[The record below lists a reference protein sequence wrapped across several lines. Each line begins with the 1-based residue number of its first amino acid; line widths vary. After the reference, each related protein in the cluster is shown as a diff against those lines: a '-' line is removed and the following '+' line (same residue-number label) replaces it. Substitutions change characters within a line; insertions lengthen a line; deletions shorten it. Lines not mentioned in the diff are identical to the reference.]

1 MTTLTQAQFARHLG
15 HDRAH
20 VTRLKHAGRLVM
32 TDDGRVLVE
41 ESEARIAATADPA
54 KAPVAE
60 RHAAGRA
67 AATMETKA
75 GPRVDGGKTAKT
87 APPADDDQEETP
99 IGGPDYQ
106 KARARREEANANLAE
121 MELAE
126 RAGELMAT
134 ADVRAVLADAAA
146 TCRAGLET
154 LPAILAPQLA
164 TLNDDHA
171 IRQLLEEHIG
181 AALNELC
188 DRMAGVGAKS
198 A

>member
-1 MTTLTQAQFARHLG
+1 MTTLTQAQFARHIG

-54 KAPVAE
+54 KAPVAD

-67 AATMETKA
+67 AA
-75 GPRVDGGKTAKT
+75 VDGRKQAKT
-87 APPADDDQEETP
+87 EEP
-99 IGGPDYQ
+99 EDESPVGGPDYQ

-121 MELAE
+121 IDLAE
-126 RAGELMAT
+126 RAGELMETT
-134 ADVRAVLADAAA
+134 AVRAVLADAAA
-146 TCRAGLET
+146 TCRSALET

-171 IRQLLEEHIG
+171 IRQLLDEHIG
-181 AALNELC
+181 SALNELC
-188 DRMAGVGAKS
+188 DRLAGVGNGAIK
-198 A
+198 

>member
-15 HDRAH
+15 VDRAH

-32 TDDGRVLVE
+32 TDDGHVRVE

-54 KAPVAE
+54 KDHVAE

-67 AATMETKA
+67 AA
-75 GPRVDGGKTAKT
+75 VDGQKATKNAS
-87 APPADDDQEETP
+87 DDDEDDEP
-99 IGGPDYQ
+99 PVEGPSFH

-121 MELAE
+121 IELAE
-126 RAGELMAT
+126 RAGALMET
-134 ADVRAVLADAAA
+134 AAVRAVLADVGA
-146 TCRAGLET
+146 TCRAALET

-171 IRQLLEEHIG
+171 IRQLLEEHIN

-188 DRMAGVGAKS
+188 DRLAGVNGEKS
-198 A
+198 

>member
-15 HDRAH
+15 VDRAH
-20 VTRLKHAGRLVM
+20 VTRLKHTGRLVM
-32 TDDGRVLVE
+32 TDDNHVRVE

-54 KAPVAE
+54 KAQVAE
-60 RHAAGRA
+60 RHAAARA
-67 AATMETKA
+67 AA
-75 GPRVDGGKTAKT
+75 VDGKKPAKT
-87 APPADDDQEETP
+87 AAPEDDEGDEPPV
-99 IGGPDYQ
+99 GGPDYQ

-121 MELAE
+121 IELAE
-126 RAGELMAT
+126 RAGGLMET
-134 ADVRAVLADAAA
+134 AAVRAVLADVGA
-146 TCRAGLET
+146 TCRAALET

-188 DRMAGVGAKS
+188 DRLAGLDGAAK
-198 A
+198 

>member
-15 HDRAH
+15 VDKAH
-20 VTRLKHAGRLVM
+20 VTRLKQAGRLVM
-32 TDDGRVLVE
+32 TEDGKVRVA

-54 KAPVAE
+54 KDQVAARHASARSAAVDGKKTTKTVAPV
-60 RHAAGRA
+60 
-67 AATMETKA
+67 
-75 GPRVDGGKTAKT
+75 
-87 APPADDDQEETP
+87 DDESDDLP
-99 IGGPDYQ
+99 VGGPDYQ

-121 MELAE
+121 IELAE
-126 RAGELMAT
+126 RAGALMET
-134 ADVRAVLADAAA
+134 AAVRAVLADVGA
-146 TCRAGLET
+146 TCRAALET

-188 DRMAGVGAKS
+188 DRLAGVGGV
-198 A
+198 